1 MASALAAQP
10 DDMSSVSGTHSVEG
24 NSQLPRDSH
33 MCAMVCT
40 PTLRPHTKINHSIK
54 IRGVVRK
61 LHPPS

>member
-33 MCAMVCT
+33 MCYGVHTHTQT
-40 PTLRPHTKINHSIK
+40 PHKNKPLDQNKGGGQKAT
-54 IRGVVRK
+54 
-61 LHPPS
+61 PPS